1 MKPSTSLLK
10 PPEVPAGED
19 DISFQRHINQIKAEL
34 SKKRKKKSKYYQQ
47 PSKANLFDVS
57 KRYHRNPCHS
67 SEVLKKYPFLKD
79 VDQIYHLNG
88 YKYNTFFLQLLL
100 EMEMICGSE
109 KIVQLETLGVDYG
122 H

>member
-19 DISFQRHINQIKAEL
+19 DISFQRHNNQIKAEL
-34 SKKRKKKSKYYQQ
+34 SKKGKRNQSIINSLVKQTFSMRRK
-47 PSKANLFDVS
+47 DITE
-57 KRYHRNPCHS
+57 NPCHS

-79 VDQIYHLNG
+79 VDQVHHLNG
-88 YKYNTFFLQLLL
+88 YKYNTCFLQLLL

-109 KIVQLETLGVDYG
+109 QIRSAV
-122 H
+122 